1 MACLDVLVDISSIAS
16 QRQVARILSV
26 TWNVGR
32 KAVKALEES
41 HRSCR
46 VLVGSTR
53 CGGAAL
59 TVSLFDVQR
68 VECDRCKEFEMS
80 PVKWPRVLIAS
91 DQIILSKEY
100 ARILQPEFQ
109 VVGVIADE
117 PTLLAAI
124 PELKPDV
131 IIFDVGE
138 SWTSGLETR
147 GRIKKLT
154 RMVRMVYLTT
164 AVDAGIATEA
174 LRGGVSGYLLKTSI
188 ETELLMAVRDVLKG
202 HRYISARVMETV
214 GGSSMAT
221 GSSHLSGENLTSRQ
235 REVLKLL
242 AEGRTMKE
250 IGYVLTLTPRT
261 VAFHKYKLM
270 ERLGLQTNADL
281 IQFAIQEQIVTPRT

>member
-1 MACLDVLVDISSIAS
+1 
-16 QRQVARILSV
+16 
-26 TWNVGR
+26 
-32 KAVKALEES
+32 
-41 HRSCR
+41 
-46 VLVGSTR
+46 
-53 CGGAAL
+53 
-59 TVSLFDVQR
+59 
-68 VECDRCKEFEMS
+68 MS

-100 ARILQPEFQ
+100 VRILQPEFQ

-117 PTLLAAI
+117 PTLLAAV

-138 SWTSGLETR
+138 SSASGLETR

-154 RMVRMVYLTT
+154 RMVRIVYLTT
-164 AVDAGIATEA
+164 AVDISIATEA
-174 LRGGVSGYLLKTSI
+174 LRGEVSGYLLKGSF
-188 ETELLMAVRDVLKG
+188 ETELLTAVRDVLKG
-202 HRYISARVMETV
+202 QRYISASIKEAVA
-214 GGSSMAT
+214 GSSVQT
-221 GSSHLSGENLTSRQ
+221 GSSHLSGENLTIRQ

-250 IGYVLTLTPRT
+250 IAYVLTLTPRT

-281 IQFAIQEQIVTPRT
+281 IQFAIQEQIVAPRN

>member
-1 MACLDVLVDISSIAS
+1 
-16 QRQVARILSV
+16 
-26 TWNVGR
+26 
-32 KAVKALEES
+32 
-41 HRSCR
+41 
-46 VLVGSTR
+46 
-53 CGGAAL
+53 
-59 TVSLFDVQR
+59 
-68 VECDRCKEFEMS
+68 MS

-100 ARILQPEFQ
+100 VRILQPEFQ

-117 PTLLAAI
+117 PTLLAAV

-138 SWTSGLETR
+138 SWTNKLETR

-164 AVDAGIATEA
+164 AVDTNIATEA
-174 LRGGVSGYLLKTSI
+174 LRGGVSGYLLKTSF
-188 ETELLMAVRDVLKG
+188 ETELLTAVRDVLKG
-202 HRYISARVMETV
+202 HRYISASIMEAV
-214 GGSSMAT
+214 AGSSLAT
-221 GSSHLSGENLTSRQ
+221 GGSHLSGENLTSRQ

-250 IGYVLTLTPRT
+250 IAYVLTLTPRT

-281 IQFAIQEQIVTPRT
+281 IQFAIQEQIVTPRN